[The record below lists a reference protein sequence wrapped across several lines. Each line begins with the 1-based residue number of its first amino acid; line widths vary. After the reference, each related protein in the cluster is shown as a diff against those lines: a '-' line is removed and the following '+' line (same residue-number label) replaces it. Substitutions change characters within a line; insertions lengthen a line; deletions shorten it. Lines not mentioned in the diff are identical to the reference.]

1 MEALAKLD
9 LMIKRKV
16 SIVVK
21 AARNGHSVKYI
32 NELYPNDMNIYLV
45 SLGALIRLSN
55 NSRTAER
62 RRPYDEF
69 NHGVVITHRPLKV
82 SYALRASYK
91 TFIDNFIETK
101 ALN

>member
-1 MEALAKLD
+1 MIVGIPIEVPVEALAKLD

-16 SIVVK
+16 NIVVK
-21 AARNGHSVKYI
+21 NTWVGHY
-32 NELYPNDMNIYLV
+32 EWNISEWWEYEHLLHIV
-45 SLGALIRLSN
+45 GALIRLSN

-82 SYALRASYK
+82 SYA
-91 TFIDNFIETK
+91 FIIN
-101 ALN
+101 L

>member
-1 MEALAKLD
+1 MIVGIPIEVPVEALAKLD

-21 AARNGHSVKYI
+21 NTRVY
-32 NELYPNDMNIYLV
+32 EWNISEWWEYEHLLHIV
-45 SLGALIRLSN
+45 GALIRLSN

-82 SYALRASYK
+82 SYA
-91 TFIDNFIETK
+91 FIIN
-101 ALN
+101 L

>member
-1 MEALAKLD
+1 M
-9 LMIKRKV
+9 
-16 SIVVK
+16 
-21 AARNGHSVKYI
+21 
-32 NELYPNDMNIYLV
+32 DMNIYLV

-91 TFIDNFIETK
+91 TFIDNFIETI